1 MSDDQDTIAAGVELA
16 YQVVVWAVFNG
27 PGNLKAGEVRQH
39 IRALFGSEVD
49 AGLAERR
56 QRANEL

>member
-1 MSDDQDTIAAGVELA
+1 MSDPDETVAAGVELA
-16 YQVVVWAVFNG
+16 YQVVAWVVFNG

-49 AGLAERR
+49 AGLAEMQ